1 MRRDRPASPT
11 RAPVASCQTPN
22 LDVGDWVLLAETLAD
37 RAGPRVRVGT
47 RGMIIANNLHL
58 DGTLTVHFPPG
69 LRATIPPDKLIL
81 VAV

>member
-1 MRRDRPASPT
+1 MTRDHAGAPT
-11 RAPVASCQTPN
+11 RTTVASCQVPE

-47 RGMIIANNLHL
+47 RGMIIANNLHS
-58 DGTLTVHFPPG
+58 DGTLTVHFPHGP
-69 LRATIPPDKLIL
+69 RAMVPPDKLIL

>member
-1 MRRDRPASPT
+1 MKRERPGAFT
-11 RAPVASCQTPN
+11 RAGSPFCQLPD

-37 RAGPRVRVGT
+37 RAGPRVRVGAL
-47 RGMIIANNLHL
+47 GMIIANNLRS

-69 LRATIPPDKLIL
+69 LRAMISPDKLIL